1 MSPSPNGDEDLR
13 IGAREG
19 NSFAWYH
26 GSIGEII
33 IFTDSLSDSD
43 VSEVNTYLKKK
54 WNIK

>member
-19 NSFAWYH
+19 NGVAWYH

-33 IFTDSLSDSD
+33 IFTD
-43 VSEVNTYLKKK
+43 
-54 WNIK
+54 